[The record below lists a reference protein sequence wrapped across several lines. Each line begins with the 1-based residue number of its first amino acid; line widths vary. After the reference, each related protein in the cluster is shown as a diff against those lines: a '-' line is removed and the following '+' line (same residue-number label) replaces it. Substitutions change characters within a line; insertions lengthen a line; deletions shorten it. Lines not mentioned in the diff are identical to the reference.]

1 MITRERFRALFLAGI
16 AIAAMVLLSAG
27 ISGLDFS
34 GGQLISLGRAGGM
47 ELGRGGA
54 AREGDFL
61 VTVLLALFTVS
72 QVLFPFAIIYF
83 VISGDAKKRVLRAL
97 GHLLWLIA
105 LYLLLRSRINIL
117 DKGRDAQSPAASP
130 PNATIPEIEFIAAPP
145 QWFVLTMSF
154 AIAVLLASLA
164 IGVIWF
170 FWHRRRRPTNP
181 LEQLAQEA
189 QDALDALRA
198 GSDLKNTVMRCY
210 LEMSRVLSEQRG
222 IKREKAMT
230 TREFERHL
238 AATGLPSNDVRG
250 LTRLFEGV
258 RYGGKVPGDYEERQA
273 VACLTAII
281 KACGS
286 AA

>member
-1 MITRERFRALFLAGI
+1 MIKRERFRVLLLAGI
-16 AIAAMVLLSAG
+16 AIVAMVLLSAG
-27 ISGLDFS
+27 ISGLDFA
-34 GGQLISLGRAGGM
+34 GGQLISLKRAGGI

-54 AREGDFL
+54 AQEGDFL
-61 VTVLLALFTVS
+61 VTALLALFTVS

-83 VISGDAKKRVLRAL
+83 LISPDARKRVLRTL

-105 LYLLLRSRINIL
+105 LYQLLRSRINIL
-117 DKGRDAQSPAASP
+117 DRERDAQSPAASP
-130 PNATIPEIEFIAAPP
+130 LDTAIPELEFIADPP
-145 QWFVLTMSF
+145 QWFVLVMSF
-154 AIAVLLASLA
+154 AIAVLLASL
-164 IGVIWF
+164 ITGIVWF
-170 FWHRRRRPTNP
+170 YWHRRRHPANP
-181 LEQLAQEA
+181 MEQLAQEA
-189 QDALDALRA
+189 QDALDALQA

-238 AATGLPSNDVRG
+238 SATGLPGNDVRG
-250 LTRLFEGV
+250 LTRLFESV
-258 RYGGKVPGDYEERQA
+258 RYGGKVPGDQEERQA
-273 VACLTAII
+273 IACLTAIV